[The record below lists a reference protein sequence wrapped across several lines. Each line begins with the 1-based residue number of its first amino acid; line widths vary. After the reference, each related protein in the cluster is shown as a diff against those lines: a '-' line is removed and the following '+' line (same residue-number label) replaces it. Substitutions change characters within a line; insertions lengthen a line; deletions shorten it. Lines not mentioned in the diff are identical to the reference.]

1 MISVLLVTHGK
12 MATGMKDSMQ
22 LILGEFDNFDTVELL
37 AGMDF
42 NLFKN
47 EIRLKIKNLDKGQG
61 VLIFVDMS
69 FASPYNACVQL
80 SNEIENS
87 IKIIS
92 GVNLPLLLN
101 AITNRENYNLDEL
114 ADLLLEDVFE
124 SIENVK
130 LDFKN
135 NALLNDED
143 DY

>member
-135 NALLNDED
+135 NTLLNDED